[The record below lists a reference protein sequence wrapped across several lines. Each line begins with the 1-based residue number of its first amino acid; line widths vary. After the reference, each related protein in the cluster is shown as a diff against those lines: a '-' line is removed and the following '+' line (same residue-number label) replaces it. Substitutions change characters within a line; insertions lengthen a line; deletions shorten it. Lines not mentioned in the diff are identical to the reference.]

1 MNLLSFLR
9 WRSASRGLCLVAFS
23 GWMSV
28 GAQAQTAPLVSGEGA
43 AGTIAV
49 AVTAP
54 VVGQLLQLPPALQ
67 DQHGQPWA
75 MAADTRLLLFASGR
89 KAANLMEAA
98 LQDLPAD
105 HLSQHGAMYLADLS
119 KMPGFITRT
128 FALPAMR
135 KLSYRIGLVND
146 ESLLSAWPRA
156 KPDAVQLITLRQ
168 GVVQQLDDVHTVAD
182 IQAAIAR

>member
-9 WRSASRGLCLVAFS
+9 WRSASRSLCLVAFF

-28 GAQAQTAPLVSGEGA
+28 GVQAQTAPSVSAEGTV
-43 AGTIAV
+43 GTV
-49 AVTAP
+49 AMTVTAP
-54 VVGQLLQLPPALQ
+54 VVGQSLQLPPALQ

-75 MAADTRLLLFASGR
+75 VAADTRLLLFASGR

-105 HLSQHGAMYLADLS
+105 HLSRHGAMYLADLS

-135 KLSYRIGLVND
+135 KLPYRIGLVND

-156 KPDAVQLITLRQ
+156 KPDAVWLITLRQ
-168 GVVQQLDDVHTVAD
+168 GVVQQLAQVQTVAD
-182 IQAAIAR
+182 IQAAIAH

>member
-1 MNLLSFLR
+1 MNLLTFLR
-9 WRSASRGLCLVAFS
+9 LRSASRVLCVATFL
-23 GWMSV
+23 GWLSV
-28 GAQAQTAPLVSGEGA
+28 GVQAQSVSSLSGEPA
-43 AGTIAV
+43 SSAT
-49 AVTAP
+49 AVTVAAP
-54 VVGQLLQLPPALQ
+54 RVGQPLQLPPALQ
-67 DQHGQPWA
+67 DQHGQPWTV
-75 MAADTRLLLFASGR
+75 AADTRLLLFASGR

-105 HLSQHGAMYLADLS
+105 HLSRHGVMYLADLS